1 MIAPTTDDDDPA
13 RELRRVVDRLSGLTP
28 ERAERPG
35 PDGRSPAALVRA
47 ELDALASDA
56 ARRRGD
62 DHHDVPVLRPHA
74 LGDQLTVLAREAL
87 AAGAPAPE
95 VAGRLAALR
104 RAL

>member
-1 MIAPTTDDDDPA
+1 MIGPTTHDDDPA
-13 RELRRVVDRLSGLTP
+13 RELRRVVGRLSGLTP

-35 PDGRSPAALVRA
+35 PDGTSPADLVRA
-47 ELDALASDA
+47 ELVALAVDA
-56 ARRRGD
+56 AERRGD
-62 DHHDVPVLRPHA
+62 DHRDVPVLRPHA
-74 LGDQLTVLAREAL
+74 LGDQLTVLVHEAL